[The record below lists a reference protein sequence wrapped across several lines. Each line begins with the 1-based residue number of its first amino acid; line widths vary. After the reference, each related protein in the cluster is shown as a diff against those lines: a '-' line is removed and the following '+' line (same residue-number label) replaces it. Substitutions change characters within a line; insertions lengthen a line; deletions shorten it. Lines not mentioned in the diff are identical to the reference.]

1 MVILSLY
8 TKKLTCVSLPKINKY
23 EDKMYSV
30 LFINSKLPKSK
41 VPVISFSYTVYQCIF
56 LLKQLF
62 CKAEAKICLFLPIL

>member
-41 VPVISFSYTVYQCIF
+41 VAVLSFSYMYCTVYQYIF
-56 LLKQLF
+56 FVKTTLL
-62 CKAEAKICLFLPIL
+62 